1 MTVRCVERLQIAF
14 KDIYCEFYVRLET
27 RAQWSI
33 FPISFDFFWHEG
45 GMMEHFCN
53 EKVWSVD
60 QNEHFIF
67 WDFHDFIFYA
77 SPPKSGGDGD
87 DFRKATVH
95 ENHRFSNSWSF
106 MLYYSAGEYCRG
118 LKTILFSLLGSGHC
132 QKIMKANF
140 HNHWGLG
147 GDPQVAHT

>member
-1 MTVRCVERLQIAF
+1 MSFSAQHITFLWGSLDNIAFSDDKDIRFMTVRCVERLQIAF

-60 QNEHFIF
+60 QKEHFIF

-77 SPPKSGGDGD
+77 SPPQIWGGIGD
-87 DFRKATVH
+87 DFRKATVYPDWIFTLC
-95 ENHRFSNSWSF
+95 ERV
-106 MLYYSAGEYCRG
+106 R
-118 LKTILFSLLGSGHC
+118 
-132 QKIMKANF
+132 
-140 HNHWGLG
+140 
-147 GDPQVAHT
+147 